1 MIPHRAANTNLPGR
15 WGLYSTYAG
24 TDPQSFENRIKVFKE
39 ETRMKKQYL
48 WMIAVVV
55 VVLVATLVLAS
66 CGGDSTTTTAAPAG
80 PTTTAAGPATTAGGA
95 TTTAAGGTVDA
106 AALYAQYCVGC
117 HKDLPTGSVDDQK
130 AVIEKGKESMPGFA
144 DKMTAAQIA
153 ALAAWV
159 ANGGK

>member
-1 MIPHRAANTNLPGR
+1 MR
-15 WGLYSTYAG
+15 
-24 TDPQSFENRIKVFKE
+24 
-39 ETRMKKQYL
+39 KQYL

-66 CGGDSTTTTAAPAG
+66 CGDSTTSTTAAPAG
-80 PTTTAAGPATTAGGA
+80 PTTTAGGA
-95 TTTAAGGTVDA
+95 TTTAAGGAVDA

-117 HKDLPTGSVDDQK
+117 HKDLPAGSVDDQK